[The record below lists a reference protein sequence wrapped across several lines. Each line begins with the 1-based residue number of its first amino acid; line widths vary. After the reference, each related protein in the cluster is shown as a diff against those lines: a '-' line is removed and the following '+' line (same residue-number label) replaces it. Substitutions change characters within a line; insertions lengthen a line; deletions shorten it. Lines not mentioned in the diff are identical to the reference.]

1 MQSLVTQRRL
11 TIQAEETRALG
22 ARLGR
27 WARAGD
33 IVACRG
39 ALGAG
44 KTTFVQGFAEGLG
57 VGEDAYV
64 RSPTF
69 ALVHAYHGCIP
80 LYHFDFYRLSAY
92 AEVQDIGFEEYL
104 DAGGVVIIEWA
115 DKFPEVLSP
124 MRLEVSIRIVD
135 SDRRWLQWMAYDTSY
150 GRYFLHAD

>member
-11 TIQAEETRALG
+11 TVQAEETRALG

-33 IVACRG
+33 TVACRG

-57 VGEDAYV
+57 VGGDDYV

-69 ALVHAYHGCIP
+69 ALVHAYHGRIP
-80 LYHFDFYRLSAY
+80 LYHFDFYRISSC
-92 AEVQDIGFEEYL
+92 AELQGIGFEEYL
-104 DAGGVVIIEWA
+104 DVGGVVIIEWA
-115 DKFPEVLSP
+115 DKFPAILPS
-124 MRLEVSIRIVD
+124 MRLEVSIRIAD
-135 SDRRWLQWMAYDTSY
+135 SDRRWLQWMAYDISY
-150 GRYFLHAD
+150 SRYFLHAD